1 MFNTLNYFNMKRN
14 LKQYIIFGL
23 MFIMASGIFNS
34 CVKDDEISITEPVRY
49 TSDDIKSYA
58 DLFKVF
64 WTVMDQRY
72 NYFYEQKRKDN
83 KDWNAVYREYYPK
96 FSALKTWAMTND
108 MSDKDILDD
117 RNKAIE
123 YFKDI
128 IDPIIDGHFV
138 FSVLLPL
145 SKSEGNTQENFRGG
159 MKNKP
164 ANIYNFN
171 SKLGY
176 MFNRVDNRV
185 AQRYGSFIY
194 MMGNLRTNPEIYY
207 ISYNQFAVYN
217 TSLEFQEKYLMPNP
231 IDNYVLTANEIE
243 KNPDLNAIKDAN
255 TKNRVKDFTLNVL
268 SQWNAFFTSADV
280 KSYNEQVAAFKNTEI
295 VSDAFIALT
304 RKLLNTSGSLVAY
317 NNKTVYSSVLNSE
330 SDKYITWFM
339 KRMGD
344 HTEKGYNYTVFK
356 DDADDLIF
364 KSSFYQKF
372 LNPLRKG
379 DIKKLIIDL
388 RGNGGGAVI
397 DFRLFV
403 ERFVT
408 KNSVWG
414 YQRTKEGNG
423 QFNYTPWVP
432 MQAKPH
438 KFNMPTNIPIAILTD
453 KGSYSMSEMST
464 MMLKSQGSHVVSIG
478 DFTGGATAG
487 LTPNPDEFNGGSQET
502 IAGTMRFYMP
512 VMATKDMNGNV
523 IEGIGVKP
531 DIFVTPPTD
540 AEVAEMKNSPA
551 TFVDRV
557 MNEAVKYLSGK

>member
-1 MFNTLNYFNMKRN
+1 MKRN
-14 LKQYIIFGL
+14 FKQYIILSLVLFTIVGV
-23 MFIMASGIFNS
+23 FNS
-34 CVKDDEISITEPVRY
+34 CVKDDEISITEPTRY
-49 TSDDIKSYA
+49 TSGDVKSYA

-64 WTVMDQRY
+64 WNVMDQRY
-72 NYFYEQKRKDN
+72 NYFYEQKRKDGM
-83 KDWNAVYREYYPK
+83 DWNTVYREYYPK
-96 FSALKTWAMTND
+96 FAALKTWEKKDN
-108 MSDKDILDD
+108 MSDNDILAD
-117 RNKAIE
+117 RKKAIE
-123 YFKDI
+123 YFTNI

-145 SKSEGNTQENFRGG
+145 SKSEGKTQENFRGG

-164 ANIYNFN
+164 VNIYNFN

-185 AQRYGSFIY
+185 AQRYGNFIY
-194 MMGNLRTNPEIYY
+194 MMGNLKTNPEIYY

-217 TSLEFQEKYLMPNP
+217 TSIDFEEKYLMPNP
-231 IDNYVLTANEIE
+231 IDNYVLTSDEIE
-243 KNPDLNAIKDAN
+243 KNPDLNAIKDVN
-255 TKNRVKDFTLNVL
+255 TRNRVKDFTLNVL
-268 SQWNAFFTSADV
+268 SQWNVFFTSTDV
-280 KSYNEQVAAFKNTEI
+280 KSYNEQVAAFKNTEV
-295 VSDAFIALT
+295 VSDAFVALT
-304 RKLLNTSGSLVAY
+304 RKLLNTSGSLIAY
-317 NNKTVYSSVLNSE
+317 KSRAVYSSVLNSE
-330 SDKYITWFM
+330 SDKYITWFI
-339 KRMGD
+339 KRMEE
-344 HTEKGYNYTVFK
+344 HAEKAYNYTVFK
-356 DDADDLIF
+356 DDANDFIF
-364 KSSFYQKF
+364 KSPFYQKF

-388 RGNGGGAVI
+388 RGNGGGAVV
-397 DFRLFV
+397 DFRVFV

-408 KNSVWG
+408 KGSVWG

-438 KFNMPTNIPIAILTD
+438 KFSIPANIPIAILTD

-487 LTPNPDEFNGGSQET
+487 LTPNPDEFNGGSQGT
-502 IAGTMRFYMP
+502 IAGVMRFYMP
-512 VMATKDMNGNV
+512 VMATKDMNGQV

-531 DIFVTPPTD
+531 DIFVEPPTD
-540 AEVAEMKNSPA
+540 NEVAAMQSSPA

-557 MNEAVKYLSGK
+557 INEAVKYLSAK